1 MTTLQALAF
10 WALSVWDPT
19 KMDFLHG
26 PRRARLRLYY
36 RTKGIVMHDRREP
49 APDFD
54 DTPDTEAAPCP
65 SS

>member
-10 WALSVWDPT
+10 WALSIWDPT

-36 RTKGIVMHDRREP
+36 RTKGIVMHDRILNGEFERKQGG
-49 APDFD
+49 A
-54 DTPDTEAAPCP
+54 T
-65 SS
+65 